1 MRERMNPI
9 ILALRNMPKP
19 VITAVNGVA
28 AGGGMGIALAGD
40 VILAGKS
47 GSFLQAF
54 SKIGLVP
61 DCGSTYFLP
70 RCVGDMRP
78 RAFAILAEK
87 IDADE
92 AQRIGIVW
100 KVYPDDAF
108 CRRK

>member
-1 MRERMNPI
+1 
-9 ILALRNMPKP
+9 
-19 VITAVNGVA
+19 
-28 AGGGMGIALAGD
+28 
-40 VILAGKS
+40 
-47 GSFLQAF
+47 
-54 SKIGLVP
+54 LVP

-78 RAFAILAEK
+78 RALAILAEK